1 MQIHSVLAATL
12 KNRRLKLQLTLKD
25 ITDGVCSISYA
36 SKIENNSIVADSNIM
51 RLLFEKVNIDYDD
64 LLSVEQTNELPKCLK
79 CYLFLQF
86 DAIAEMYHNLDDK
99 YFFARNSLLKIIYYL
114 SIRNFDDA
122 VVELKTLE
130 EVKNTLSNFELFL
143 LILLTVEYNILNK
156 KYRSAQRFS
165 DLLYDYDLENQDLE
179 MLYSQQRFLIAVNLR
194 DYQHIYDYYLHLKS
208 IGYPLKNQFYIN
220 ILFLESFAENEAVL
234 EAFDNMELD
243 YIPEEYYQDF
253 YYSKS
258 IILLRLHKYIDVI
271 KLITEKNYTD
281 VRFVA
286 LLGYAVLMIKNK
298 DRNVDEM
305 DQYIENFMDYYQKM
319 EYDNYDS
326 LHLGFVRLMKMEIEN
341 ESKESIFDYLKNY
354 LLIEEETF
362 QHRLYSFYY
371 AFRYLQM
378 LGERSR
384 YKDAYLFTINNP
396 KLVSFI
402 KEFE

>member
-1 MQIHSVLAATL
+1 
-12 KNRRLKLQLTLKD
+12 
-25 ITDGVCSISYA
+25 
-36 SKIENNSIVADSNIM
+36 
-51 RLLFEKVNIDYDD
+51 
-64 LLSVEQTNELPKCLK
+64 
-79 CYLFLQF
+79 
-86 DAIAEMYHNLDDK
+86 
-99 YFFARNSLLKIIYYL
+99 
-114 SIRNFDDA
+114 
-122 VVELKTLE
+122 
-130 EVKNTLSNFELFL
+130 
-143 LILLTVEYNILNK
+143 
-156 KYRSAQRFS
+156 
-165 DLLYDYDLENQDLE
+165 
-179 MLYSQQRFLIAVNLR
+179 
-194 DYQHIYDYYLHLKS
+194 
-208 IGYPLKNQFYIN
+208 
-220 ILFLESFAENEAVL
+220 
-234 EAFDNMELD
+234 
-243 YIPEEYYQDF
+243 
-253 YYSKS
+253 
-258 IILLRLHKYIDVI
+258 
-271 KLITEKNYTD
+271 
-281 VRFVA
+281 
-286 LLGYAVLMIKNK
+286 MIKNK

>member
-1 MQIHSVLAATL
+1 LQIHSVLAATL

>member
-1 MQIHSVLAATL
+1 
-12 KNRRLKLQLTLKD
+12 
-25 ITDGVCSISYA
+25 
-36 SKIENNSIVADSNIM
+36 M

>member
-271 KLITEKNYTD
+271 KLITEKTIPTFD
-281 VRFVA
+281 
-286 LLGYAVLMIKNK
+286 LLHY
-298 DRNVDEM
+298 
-305 DQYIENFMDYYQKM
+305 
-319 EYDNYDS
+319 
-326 LHLGFVRLMKMEIEN
+326 
-341 ESKESIFDYLKNY
+341 
-354 LLIEEETF
+354 
-362 QHRLYSFYY
+362 
-371 AFRYLQM
+371 
-378 LGERSR
+378 
-384 YKDAYLFTINNP
+384 
-396 KLVSFI
+396 
-402 KEFE
+402 